1 MNLKETVKQA
11 ILHLEKYR
19 DDMNGLDSQTVEM
32 LMKEYKE
39 QLEELLSDKGFQDNI
54 ISRITDAIDLEV
66 DELKKSY
73 TRDTKRDD
81 VFEEYESDASKV
93 IDDSKDEE
101 DNKKLVSNFVS
112 EIYNNVSEETKLTY
126 KDMEY
131 IIKEAL
137 NLSNSTVVR
146 YISKMYE
153 RYSFW

>member
-39 QLEELLSDKGFQDNI
+39 QLEELLSDKGFHDNI

-137 NLSNSTVVR
+137 NLSNNTVAR

-153 RYSFW
+153 RYSF

>member
-153 RYSFW
+153 RYSF